1 MNIGEVHSVGDIARF
16 LGRDV
21 KGDETLIVK
30 GINDNRVAQEGD
42 LSYSITSLNESSASF
57 YLCQEGVTVNGALAY
72 IISPDPFEDFNRLT
86 KKFSPYRPQMSLT
99 GEDCVISD
107 SAHLSPNCFIGH
119 NVVIGEYVT
128 IHPGAYIGDHTVIE
142 DNVIIGPGAVIG
154 HYAFSYFRS
163 DEVLKRQ
170 HTCGFVLIEKD
181 VEVGALTTID
191 AGVSAITKIGRGTK
205 INNQVH
211 IGNEAQIGENCM
223 ISAKMN
229 IAPFSTVDSN
239 TKL

>member
-1 MNIGEVHSVGDIARF
+1 MQIGSIHTVADIARF
-16 LGRDV
+16 LGRKV
-21 KGDETLIVK
+21 VGDETLIVK
-30 GINDNRVAQEGD
+30 GINDNRVAVDGD
-42 LSYSITSLNESSASF
+42 LSYTVSTLNECAASV
-57 YLCQEGVTVNGALAY
+57 YICSENILVNGALAQ

-86 KKFSPYRPQMSLT
+86 KKFSPYRAQMSLT

-142 DNVIIGPGAVIG
+142 DNVIIGPGSVIG

-170 HTCGFVLIEKD
+170 HSCGFVLIEKD

-191 AGVSAITKIGRGTK
+191 AGVSGITKIGRGTK

-211 IGNEAQIGENCM
+211 IGNEAQIGANCL
-223 ISAKMN
+223 ISAQVN
-229 IAPFSTVDSN
+229 VAPFCTIDSN